1 MARAA
6 LVILDHYLENTT
18 HEKFS
23 EGQSLW
29 CSFNRDKAIGRSSHL
44 PIKNTLPGAIVEVLK
59 SDFDKLRIKNFS
71 AACEK
76 VCM

>member
-18 HEKFS
+18 HEK
-23 EGQSLW
+23 L
-29 CSFNRDKAIGRSSHL
+29 CHL